1 MSLQE
6 IPIDQLQ
13 VGHFIS
19 LDGAWTDYPFMFK
32 AFKIKNQKQITIIIE
47 MGVKMIMIDP
57 AKSAV
62 KGKVAVKALELELAS
77 GDGELDF
84 VEDSEEDF
92 FEEKEGFSEEI
103 AYVQDQKVRKDSL
116 KRSEAAFT
124 KSTGVVK
131 SLMRNMRSQ
140 PKESLA
146 AAEELVDDIV
156 GTVVKNPNAAVQLVN
171 MKGQNE
177 NSYFHIVNVT
187 MLSLIVGKE
196 LGLND
201 VELNH
206 LGVGAMLHTFG
217 YLKVPGKILR
227 KTSPLN
233 NVERKTYE
241 LYPQYGVQLAENLG
255 TLPKPVIEI
264 IGQHCECE
272 DGSGYPNQLKGDQIS
287 KLSKIV
293 AVANTYDDYCN
304 NMQYSKLLTPYEA
317 MSYMYSQKKFDT
329 NILSIFINRLGVYPP
344 GTVVKLSD
352 ESCGGVIAINRDDPL
367 NPTILIYD
375 SKVPKDDAKIID
387 LASEEGLE
395 IKKTIRRNEV
405 ASEILAYLN
414 FGDSLNYY
422 TDPNS
427 ND

>member
-255 TLPKPVIEI
+255 TLPKPVVEI